1 MCVIGNGMWGMCYT
15 DLGIALGTLCALELK
30 AEDLGIALGT
40 LCALELKAE
49 GNNASI
55 NLSTLSFTLG
65 IKLDHVMHIMIYTLI
80 DGWFHL
86 VNFASYT
93 TNKKILFV
101 ADQFNY
107 DYDLIALWFSVI
119 DIGLVWIN
127 FLNTYRRR
135 NKGKLNQTSPI
146 S

>member
-1 MCVIGNGMWGMCYT
+1 M
-15 DLGIALGTLCALELK
+15 
-30 AEDLGIALGT
+30 
-40 LCALELKAE
+40 E
-49 GNNASI
+49 G
-55 NLSTLSFTLG
+55 
-65 IKLDHVMHIMIYTLI
+65 
-80 DGWFHL
+80 FHL

-101 ADQFNY
+101 EDQFNY

-127 FLNTYRRR
+127 FSLNTYRRR

>member
-55 NLSTLSFTLG
+55 NHYVH
-65 IKLDHVMHIMIYTLI
+65 HVI
-80 DGWFHL
+80 
-86 VNFASYT
+86 
-93 TNKKILFV
+93 
-101 ADQFNY
+101 Q
-107 DYDLIALWFSVI
+107 
-119 DIGLVWIN
+119 
-127 FLNTYRRR
+127 LNS
-135 NKGKLNQTSPI
+135 KGKG
-146 S
+146 